1 MRVQNLRL
9 PEFSPEFRGIP
20 TWYRQYQILVWKR
33 MGIHGKFTIETSNLD
48 KLWQPIFIRIQ
59 IPKVQIENLLETL
72 SFWKLLKIHYFRF
85 FFSKLQFDFSQTQI
99 WYGWMIREHFV
110 IDRCVPGIL
119 VSLDVFS
126 IWKAL
131 NELHIFG
138 MHDEWLLNWVLFGM
152 NEILLNLP
160 CSVLAGAIG
169 VRKLLRPS
177 KNEKKKVK
185 QSFCLKKIFIS
196 THYYFKT
203 IFSDFLL

>member
-1 MRVQNLRL
+1 MEVY
-9 PEFSPEFRGIP
+9 ESSKFTFAGIFAGIP
-20 TWYRQYQILVWKR
+20 RNTYV
-33 MGIHGKFTIETSNLD
+33 
-48 KLWQPIFIRIQ
+48 
-59 IPKVQIENLLETL
+59 IPSISISCLKTPGNP
-72 SFWKLLKIHYFRF
+72 WKIHYRNVKPWQIVTANFHTNTNSKSSNWKF
-85 FFSKLQFDFSQTQI
+85 AWNVIWKFIIFVFFSKLQFDFSQTQI

-110 IDRCVPGIL
+110 VDRCVPGIL

-138 MHDEWLLNWVLFGM
+138 MHDEWLLNWMVFWM

-177 KNEKKKVK
+177 KNEKK
-185 QSFCLKKIFIS
+185 S
-196 THYYFKT
+196 
-203 IFSDFLL
+203 